1 MDRCVQKRRGMKNL
15 FSIMIVGILAIMV
28 GCSSGTSTKSITF
41 DEEVTEEIVEE
52 VTEEKSQ
59 KKSLTK

>member
-1 MDRCVQKRRGMKNL
+1 MKNL

-28 GCSSGTSTKSITF
+28 GCLSGTSTKSITF

-52 VTEEKSQ
+52 ITEEKEEARRDH
-59 KKSLTK
+59 